1 MWQLKKTAWA
11 QRQLH
16 ADTRAKAAR
25 PVLLDAKLSTE
36 RDVNQKCT
44 I

>member
-1 MWQLKKTAWA
+1 VAAEKTAWA